1 VSQPP
6 QLARSEAEHLRALVR
21 ESSERTASG
30 CFVIEG
36 PHLLERALESAPGDI
51 RSAYFTHE
59 ALESFSMLRRKLEK
73 QKIEIVVISIKQS
86 ERIADT
92 KTPQGV
98 FAVITISTQRNR
110 SDDNCV
116 IILDGVQDPGN
127 VGTIIRAAAWF
138 GIRQLIVGNN
148 SADPYA
154 AKTLRSTQGE
164 IFSVNCESVGDLVRT
179 VASLKSDGY
188 RILTTTLDPAAC
200 SIYREEFSAKVVIVF
215 GSEASGVSPALGKLA
230 DMSLTIPKFGSG
242 ESLNVAMSAAIIFAE
257 RARRLGLANPKMNFV
272 S

>member
-1 VSQPP
+1 MSQPP

-21 ESSERTASG
+21 ESSERTASSS
-30 CFVIEG
+30 FVIEG
-36 PHLLERALESAPGDI
+36 PHLLERALESAPADI

-59 ALESFSMLRRKLEK
+59 ALESFSKLRMQLEK

-98 FAVITISTQRNR
+98 FAVVSVASQRNKR
-110 SDDNCV
+110 EDQCV

-138 GIRQLIVGNN
+138 GVRRLIVGNN

-154 AKTLRSTQGE
+154 PKTLRSTQGE
-164 IFSVNCESVGDLVRT
+164 IFSVTCETSADLVST
-179 VASLKSDGY
+179 VAAMKKDGY
-188 RILTTTLDPAAC
+188 QILTTTLDSAAC
-200 SIYREEFSAKVVIVF
+200 SIYREEFSSKIVIVF
-215 GSEASGVSPALGKLA
+215 GSESKGVSRELGRLA
-230 DMSLTIPKFGSG
+230 DRALIIPRIGSG
-242 ESLNVAMSAAIIFAE
+242 ESLNVAMSAAIILAE
-257 RARRLGLANPKMNFV
+257 RARKMNFV